1 MKPYQVYNSALKDK
15 RNAVTEQQYEVMKND
30 ILKRAKKS
38 YKGKDKIT
46 IKA

>member
-1 MKPYQVYNSALKDK
+1 MKPYQIYNSALKDK
-15 RNAVTEQQYEVMKND
+15 RNKLTEQEYEVMKND